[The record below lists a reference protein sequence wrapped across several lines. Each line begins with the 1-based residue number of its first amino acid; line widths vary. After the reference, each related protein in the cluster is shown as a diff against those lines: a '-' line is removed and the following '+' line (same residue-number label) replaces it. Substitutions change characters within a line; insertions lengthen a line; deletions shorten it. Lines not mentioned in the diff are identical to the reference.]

1 MTHMQGSY
9 HSANNIRNAYKS
21 RLIVLTLLFV
31 LIIVL
36 YTGYL
41 FRLQIIQGMEYKSRA
56 RQVSQR
62 IIPIQAQRGE
72 IFDRDYDYPLV
83 TNIDSFAVDIIP
95 AELDS
100 GTLDVVAGR
109 LADVLSMT
117 ASDVKEKI
125 PPDYRAS
132 HQPIEVKGGVDF
144 STITYIAEHIEE
156 FPGVTW
162 HSKAIRQYL
171 DIGSLSHVVGH
182 VGNITS
188 EELQVLYNEGYG
200 INSVIGKSG
209 VEKRYDKI
217 LRGENGKRYHTVD
230 VHGRAMEGEV
240 TEEIPPQNGKN
251 LVLTID
257 SEIQKLAEKALGD
270 RMGSAIV
277 LKPATGEILAMVS
290 YPWYDPN
297 IFHMANANEQFKKL
311 SLDKNNPFL
320 NRAIQSSYAPA
331 STFKVVMTTAAL
343 EEEAI
348 SPEKTILCEGSLRVG
363 NRTFDCHKPEGHG
376 YMDLPHGLAESC
388 DVYYYTLGL
397 QYLGVDTIA
406 RYSRRFGF
414 GEYTGIDIPGEVK
427 GLVPTPEWKKQN
439 LNSPWVGGDTVN
451 MSIGQGYLTVT
462 PIQLAN
468 MVAMTVNEGTVYQ
481 PHVVGEIRDPVT
493 GGVEEE
499 IEPTVLRSSTIRNE
513 TFEKVQEYMRGV
525 IEHGTAEV
533 VITTDA
539 VDVAGK
545 TGTGEVGYEDRWHA
559 WFAANAPY
567 DAPPEE
573 QVVVVTMVEASNEW
587 EWWAVRAANII
598 FQGIFADQSYDEAIE
613 ALNWG
618 WLHND
623 RQE

>member
-1 MTHMQGSY
+1 MNGVYNSA
-9 HSANNIRNAYKS
+9 HSIRSTYKN
-21 RLIVLTLLFV
+21 RLLALTLLFILV
-31 LIIVL
+31 ILMYL
-36 YTGYL
+36 GYI
-41 FRLQIIQGMEYKSRA
+41 FRLQIVQGVEYKSRA
-56 RQVSQR
+56 KQVSRR

-72 IFDRDYDYPLV
+72 IFDRNYDYPLV
-83 TNIDSFAVDIIP
+83 TNRDSFAVDIIP
-95 AELDS
+95 AEVDS
-100 GTLDVVAGR
+100 QSMEEISARLGEVLGMTGAEVA
-109 LADVLSMT
+109 A
-117 ASDVKEKI
+117 KI
-125 PPDYRAS
+125 PAEYRFS
-132 HQPIEVKGGVDF
+132 HQPIEIRSGVDF
-144 STITYIAEHIEE
+144 STITYIAEHIED

-171 DIGSLSHVVGH
+171 DVGSLSHVVGY

-209 VEKRYDKI
+209 VEKRYDEV
-217 LRGENGKRYHTVD
+217 LRGENGKRFHTVD

-240 TEEIPPQNGKN
+240 IEEIPPENGMN

-257 SEIQKLAEKALGD
+257 SEIQKLAEEALGD

-277 LKPATGEILAMVS
+277 LKPSTGEILAMVS

-297 IFHMANANEQFKKL
+297 IFNKRDAGKEFREL
-311 SLDKNNPFL
+311 SLNKNKPFL

-331 STFKVVMTTAAL
+331 STFKIIMSTAAL

-348 SPEKTILCEGSLRVG
+348 SPEKTILCEGSLQVG

-376 YMDLPHGLAESC
+376 YMDLAHGLAESC

-397 QYLGVDTIA
+397 QYLGVDTIS
-406 RYSRRFGF
+406 RYSRRFGL
-414 GEYTGIDIPGEVK
+414 GEYTGIDLPGEVK

-439 LNSPWVGGDTVN
+439 LNSQWVGGDTVN
-451 MSIGQGYLTVT
+451 MSIGQGYLDVT
-462 PIQLAN
+462 PLQMAN
-468 MVAMTVNEGTVYQ
+468 VVAMTINKGTVYK
-481 PHVVGEIRDPVT
+481 PHVVKELRDPVS
-493 GGVEEE
+493 GSLEGE
-499 IEPTVLRSSTIRNE
+499 IEPQVLRSSSIRSE
-513 TFEKVQEYMRGV
+513 IFEKVQDYMRGV

-539 VDVAGK
+539 VKVAGK
-545 TGTGEVGYEDRWHA
+545 TGTGEVGYEDRWSA
-559 WFAANAPY
+559 WFAAGGPY
-567 DAPPEE
+567 GAPPEE
-573 QVVVVTMVEASNEW
+573 QLVVVTMVEASNEW

-613 ALNWG
+613 ALGWG

-623 RQE
+623 REE